1 MKWIRNKRGQALVE
15 LALVLPVFLLL
26 LGGVVETSRVF
37 FTYLTVNHAAREGA
51 RLGAVGY
58 DASSIVAKVK
68 DSAGVLNE
76 ENIQIEITPL
86 NPTRGSQLT
95 VKVSYPVQI
104 YMPVISQIF
113 GNPQWVSGDATMRV
127 E

>member
-15 LALVLPVFLLL
+15 LALVLPVFLLF

-51 RLGAVGY
+51 RLGAVGH
-58 DASSIVAKVK
+58 DANGIIARVK
-68 DSAGVLNE
+68 DSAGVLIE
-76 ENIQIEITPL
+76 ENIQIEISPL
-86 NPTRGSQLT
+86 NPTRASQLT

-113 GNPQWVSGDATMRV
+113 GNPHWVSGAATMRV